1 MSCRKN
7 SRLKSFL
14 LVQKHTQTS
23 FAPFLHLM
31 PEDALRTPLPDVM
44 RLLEKRYG
52 DALYAALDPNVKVQR
67 TNQGPHPSPLTPHS
81 STSWLRT
88 ANTVGINVRTIGSFW
103 QIIPYALTLPG
114 AQNTI
119 HILPIWEPGVVSS
132 LYGPSS
138 FNINPEFFSAVLAE
152 AMPHLDTVEKQLRAV
167 VNILHLLGKSVGMDV
182 VPHTD
187 RFSEMALANPQH
199 FEWMQRRG
207 AVITDHSARL
217 HRAVQRVLLDHLRK
231 RGPAVA
237 AAPVPHDVDVF
248 FEDLTEKERLLMLF
262 GEKHDYQGRLRRRK
276 HIVDLLCTHGYE
288 TVPATMGPP
297 YRGIEVDPDPDAKTT
312 DEEGRIWHD
321 YRITRPEAMS
331 RVFGPLAR
339 YKLYESHDD
348 NRDWTLDFSRPN
360 YGAWAYVCERYRR
373 IQAEFDF
380 DFMRGDMSHVQMR
393 PEGVP
398 AQRDDFYDL
407 LGAVKRAIQ
416 REKPDFGYF
425 AESFLAP
432 PNTMAYGDECDHL
445 EASFADSTL
454 GDLQSEPV
462 GTEKFVQD
470 FAQYRHW
477 LDTRQFAPN
486 FTILT
491 GDKDDPR
498 FDRFYLTGNEIR
510 YFIALFL
517 TDMPSYMALGFECR
531 DPHPTPAPNEHYTKL
546 YVFHLDDGPKGT
558 VGPYQWG
565 QNRRLHANL
574 LRQKMLS
581 EEISSYIQDAPVRWL
596 LPPDPT
602 GQRKS
607 LAWTQADQPQFVF
620 VANLDT
626 ANTLTSLAFDLPAGD
641 WSLCF
646 STEQAYLTDQRLQ
659 GGQTSITEVLPGE
672 GLVFKLL

>member
-1 MSCRKN
+1 
-7 SRLKSFL
+7 
-14 LVQKHTQTS
+14 
-23 FAPFLHLM
+23 M
-31 PEDALRTPLPDVM
+31 PEDALRTPLPELV
-44 RLLEKRYG
+44 RLLEKRFG
-52 DALYAALDPNVKVQR
+52 ETLYAAFDPSAKISNRRRLATQAA
-67 TNQGPHPSPLTPHS
+67 HPTA
-81 STSWLRT
+81 WIKT

-103 QIIPYALTLPG
+103 DIIPYSLTLPT

-138 FNINPEFFSAVLAE
+138 FNINPEFYSAALAE
-152 AMPHLDTVEKQLRAV
+152 AMPHLDTVEKQLRVV
-167 VNILHLLGKSVGMDV
+167 VNLLHLLGKSVGMDV

-207 AVITDHSARL
+207 NAITDHSANL
-217 HRAVQRVLLDHLRK
+217 HRAVQSLLLDHLRK

-237 AAPVPHDVDVF
+237 AASVPQDVDVF
-248 FEDLTEKERLLMLF
+248 FEDLTENERLLMLF
-262 GEKHDYQGRLRRRK
+262 GEKYDYSGRLQRRK
-276 HIVDLLCTHGYE
+276 RMVDLLCEHGYE
-288 TVPATMGPP
+288 TVPATMAPP
-297 YRGIEVDPDPDAKTT
+297 YRGIEVDPDPEAKTT
-312 DEEGRIWHD
+312 DEEGRTWHD
-321 YRITRPEAMS
+321 YRIIQPEAMS

-339 YKLYESHDD
+339 YKLYESLDD
-348 NRDWTLDFSRPN
+348 NRNWALDFSRPN

-398 AQRDDFYDL
+398 AHRDEFYDL
-407 LGAVKRAIQ
+407 LGAVKKAVQ

-445 EASFADSTL
+445 EASLADSTL

-470 FAQYRHW
+470 FAQYRQW
-477 LDTRQFAPN
+477 LETRQFAPN

-531 DPHPTPAPNEHYTKL
+531 DPHPAPAPNEHYTKL

-558 VGPYQWG
+558 VGPYKWG

-581 EEISSYIQDAPVRWL
+581 EEIFPLIQDAPARWL

-602 GQRKS
+602 GQSKV
-607 LAWTQADQPQFVF
+607 LAWTQADRPQYVF

-626 ANTLTSLAFDLPAGD
+626 AQTQHNLSFVVPDGG
-641 WSLCF
+641 WSLIF
-646 STEQAYLTDQRLQ
+646 STEQTYLATRTVQHENL
-659 GGQTSITEVLPGE
+659 SVVELLPGE
-672 GLVFKLL
+672 GLVFKAL

>member
-1 MSCRKN
+1 
-7 SRLKSFL
+7 
-14 LVQKHTQTS
+14 
-23 FAPFLHLM
+23 M
-31 PEDALRTPLPDVM
+31 PEDARRTPFHEVL
-44 RLLEKRYG
+44 RLLEKRIG
-52 DALYAALDPNVKVQR
+52 TDLYTALDPASRVP
-67 TNQGPHPSPLTPHS
+67 GPNFKLQ
-81 STSWLRT
+81 TSNSELQTTWIKT

-103 QIIPYALTLPG
+103 NIIPYTLTLPT

-138 FNINPEFFSAVLAE
+138 FNINPEFYSSVLAE
-152 AMPHLDTVEKQLRAV
+152 AMPHLDTVEKQLRVV
-167 VNILHLLGKSVGMDV
+167 VNLLHLLGKSVGMDV

-187 RFSEMALANPQH
+187 RFSEMALANPQY
-199 FEWMQRRG
+199 FEWLQRRG
-207 AVITDHSARL
+207 TTITDHSGDL
-217 HRAVQRVLLDHLRK
+217 HRAVQQVIFDLLKK
-231 RGPAVA
+231 RGSAVA
-237 AAPVPHDVDVF
+237 AAPIPPGIDAF

-262 GEKHDYQGRLRRRK
+262 GEKYDYEGRLRRRK
-276 HIVDLLCTHGYE
+276 EMVDMLCQHGYE
-288 TVPATMGPP
+288 TVPATMAPP
-297 YRGIEVDPDPDAKTT
+297 YRGIEVDPNPEAKTT
-312 DEEGRIWHD
+312 DEEGRVWHD
-321 YRITRPEAMS
+321 YRITQPEAMS

-339 YKLYESHDD
+339 YKLYESHNN
-348 NRDWTLDFSRPN
+348 NRDWALDFSRPN

-398 AQRDDFYDL
+398 AQRDDYYDL
-407 LGAVKRAIQ
+407 LGAVKQAVL
-416 REKPDFGYF
+416 REKPWFAYF

-462 GTEKFVQD
+462 GTDKFVQD

-477 LDTRQFAPN
+477 LETRQFAPN

-498 FDRFYLTGNEIR
+498 FDHFYLTGNEIR

-517 TDMPSYMALGFECR
+517 TDMPSYMSLGFECR

-546 YVFHLDDGPKGT
+546 YVFHLDDGPKST

-565 QNRRLHANL
+565 QNRRLNANL

-581 EEISSYIQDAPVRWL
+581 EDIFFRIQDAPITWL

-602 GQRKS
+602 GKNKMI
-607 LAWTQADQPQFVF
+607 AWTQADDLAFVF

-626 ANTLTSLAFDLPAGD
+626 ASTQRDLSFVVPSGD
-641 WSLCF
+641 WVLHF
-646 STEQAYLTDQRLQ
+646 STEQTYLMDRRIQAGTI
-659 GGQTSITEVLPGE
+659 SIPELLPGE
-672 GLVFKLL
+672 GLVFRC